1 MRSLDV
7 PALARNTTGVLSYND
22 PVHAQYAQLRNSAK
36 NCAHRFPSA
45 GGLSSTTAC
54 ANAFPS
60 YLLTHSHPAQ
70 GPTPHTDELRTAVAQ
85 LNQIHYSQSNIGDR
99 FTNGR
104 LLENDIREFRQ
115 IGNFAQRRAA
125 ILARYPP
132 RSVWE
137 DQWVM
142 LDHRR
147 LYVMN
152 RMLPP
157 ETEIPCV
164 VPEPRGDD
172 VLTDDVG
179 QELCRKAT
187 TPNGGVYIYRRGHHD
202 EAEYH
207 IFIKSL
213 RLGESQRQVEC
224 VDTKSIA
231 HRVETE
237 LLEWRKEWR
246 AQVEKLRR

>member
-1 MRSLDV
+1 MLVS
-7 PALARNTTGVLSYND
+7 ARV
-22 PVHAQYAQLRNSAK
+22 
-36 NCAHRFPSA
+36 
-45 GGLSSTTAC
+45 
-54 ANAFPS
+54 
-60 YLLTHSHPAQ
+60 
-70 GPTPHTDELRTAVAQ
+70 
-85 LNQIHYSQSNIGDR
+85 
-99 FTNGR
+99 GR
-104 LLENDIREFRQ
+104 E
-115 IGNFAQRRAA
+115 
-125 ILARYPP
+125 
-132 RSVWE
+132 VWE

-202 EAEYH
+202 EAV
-207 IFIKSL
+207 
-213 RLGESQRQVEC
+213 RTGG
-224 VDTKSIA
+224 SI
-231 HRVETE
+231 
-237 LLEWRKEWR
+237 
-246 AQVEKLRR
+246 